1 MKILQKYFLLLFRKI
16 VSRLPLTLAL
26 FLSFTALFFVFRN
39 GDNALTVLSFDLDF
53 GAKALLFLSV
63 LFDIVNAFS
72 PLQFF
77 LLVLIALLQSFVI
90 VHSYSYMKERE
101 GKLHGERVF
110 VGFTSLLALFG
121 ASCAACGGVGLAL
134 LSSLGL
140 TASSSML
147 VDSTYILS
155 VVALMLL
162 FILFRLLKKVEN
174 PFVC

>member
-1 MKILQKYFLLLFRKI
+1 MQKYFLLLFQKI
-16 VSRLPLTLAL
+16 ASRWSLTLAL

-39 GDNALTVLSFDLDF
+39 GDNAITVLSFDLDF
-53 GAKALLFLSV
+53 VSKGALFLSV

-72 PLQFF
+72 PFQFF
-77 LLVLIALLQSFVI
+77 LLILIALLQSFVI
-90 VHSYSYMKERE
+90 VLSYSYMKERE
-101 GKLHGERVF
+101 GKLHGERMS

-121 ASCAACGGVGLAL
+121 ASCAACGGIGLAL

-147 VDSTYILS
+147 VDSSFILS
-155 VVALMLL
+155 IVVIILL
-162 FILFRLLKKVEN
+162 FILFRLLKRVEN